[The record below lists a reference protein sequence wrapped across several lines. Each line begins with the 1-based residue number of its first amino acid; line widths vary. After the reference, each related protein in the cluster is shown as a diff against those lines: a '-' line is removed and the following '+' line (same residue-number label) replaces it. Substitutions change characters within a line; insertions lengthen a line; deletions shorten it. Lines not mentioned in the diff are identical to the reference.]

1 MLIDQSGLK
10 GLKRGDAQISN
21 KHANFFVNNGNA
33 TADDMMKLIKEAK
46 QTVKEKFDI
55 KLDLEVKLLGF
66 NAEEINEL

>member
-33 TADDMMKLIKEAK
+33 KADDMMKLIKEAK
-46 QTVKEKFDI
+46 ETVKKKFDI
-55 KLDLEVKLLGF
+55 ELDLEVKLLGF